1 MNRKNKCKLLAWI
14 MIAALTITASPSSGM
29 TASAKTKS
37 NVSTKW
43 YTISKK
49 PGTYQKKVTLKVT
62 AKKGSQV
69 YYTTNGTFRL
79 KKKLSGGKSK
89 KITITKTTKLSLY
102 AVSKET
108 KVTAKQ
114 LKNKKLKKNSA
125 YASYTYKITSGSSQ
139 ALSTPKASAAAN
151 STAAPK
157 TTQTP
162 SASGTPAGT
171 GTFSSKA
178 SASPAVSDTAQ
189 TPSAADNTSASTAP
203 GTAADLAKTSSPE
216 QTADPDATAVPAGTA
231 DPTASADPAASS
243 TPSAGTGTAA
253 PSVPTPSQPA
263 DTTLPADYDED
274 TAQTIQITADGIT
287 TDHLQSSSAV
297 TYETDD
303 SSDTACVT
311 ICEAGTYVLSGGT
324 EASPL
329 TNTFIT
335 VKKNTSEVNL
345 IWDNLHIDN
354 SALGSGSG
362 QDSPVF
368 QVKSGDSTT
377 NKVTVYLK
385 GDNVLKGNG
394 SVYTESTDNTTTTS
408 LPGGVIEAK
417 GTDTVLT
424 FASYDPSDI
433 GSLTV
438 TDSMNGDTTDYGSED
453 PSDGISSKGTLI
465 IQSGKYQIHSNGDCL
480 KGTGADGEGGVFIL
494 NGTLS
499 LRSDLGNGI
508 KSKNGNICIYD
519 GTTNILS
526 TQEDGINAKNYT
538 AAISGGKLTI
548 THCQGDGIQGEW
560 VSISG
565 DDTYVDITTEYEN
578 AGINYYSSSLG
589 SGNYNTLTS
598 NNSTKT
604 ETVNVDT
611 GSHKGIK
618 AGTKSSTCS
627 YTSVADDST
636 LTADKT
642 YSTEASGGLV
652 ITGGTIIVD
661 TTQSGIKYNG
671 GGGGMGGGSG
681 SGAATSDGQYII
693 GAPDDTIH
701 SNNTCVISGGSL
713 TLSSADDGITV
724 ADTLDITGN
733 TSIDIKTCYEG
744 IEASTINI
752 GTKDSQSGPD
762 IVIYSNDDGIN
773 AASKSSTTYVYEDES
788 EEKYTKTTVSSSD
801 NVLNVYSGYINVMIA
816 DDETHTITLPVKNG
830 NDNTI
835 TYSADG
841 DGIDCNGSF
850 YAYGGTIVVFG
861 STSNDNAPIDTDGTY
876 YIGSG
881 VTLLAVG
888 SNGMIE
894 NPTSVRQAYL
904 CTGSSNGSMRFA
916 SADTADTSDSTGIA
930 AASDTSTASDS
941 TSKGAPGGNG
951 RPGGNGGGNGPGGN
965 NGTTYSANTAFSIA
979 DSSGNVILSICPD
992 KSYSH
997 VLYSSPELI
1006 SDDSY
1011 TLYSGGSVS
1020 GSKLADSDYD
1030 FRHESCDTNS
1040 ASVIS
1045 TTTAGTTI
1053 QGSNSRP

>member
-1 MNRKNKCKLLAWI
+1 MNRKNKCKLLAWT
-14 MIAALTITASPSSGM
+14 MTAALTITASPSSGM
-29 TASAKTKS
+29 MASAKTKS

-49 PGTYQKKVTLKVT
+49 SGTYQKKVTLKVT

-102 AVSKET
+102 AVSKGT

-162 SASGTPAGT
+162 SA
-171 GTFSSKA
+171 
-178 SASPAVSDTAQ
+178 
-189 TPSAADNTSASTAP
+189 
-203 GTAADLAKTSSPE
+203 KTSSPE
-216 QTADPDATAVPAGTA
+216 QTANPDATAVPAGTA

-303 SSDTACVT
+303 ASDTACVT

-335 VKKNTSEVNL
+335 VKKNTGEVNL

-526 TQEDGINAKNYT
+526 TREDGINAKNYT
-538 AAISGGKLTI
+538 AAISGGRLTI

-565 DDTYVDITTEYEN
+565 NDTYVDITTEYEN
-578 AGINYYSSSLG
+578 AGVNYYSSSLG

-627 YTSVADDST
+627 YTSVTDDST
-636 LTADKT
+636 LVAGQT
-642 YSTEASGGLV
+642 YSTEASGGLM
-652 ITGGTIIVD
+652 ISGGTIIVD

-724 ADTLDITGN
+724 ADTLDITGD

-744 IEASTINI
+744 IEAGTINI

-762 IVIYSNDDGIN
+762 LVIYSNDDGIN

-888 SNGMIE
+888 SSGMIE
-894 NPTSVRQAYL
+894 SPTSVRQAYL
-904 CTGSSNGSMRFA
+904 CTGSSRGGMRFA
-916 SADTADTSDSTGIA
+916 SASTSDTSDSTGIA
-930 AASDTSTASDS
+930 AASDTSTASGS

-951 RPGGNGGGNGPGGN
+951 GPGGN
-965 NGTTYSANTAFSIA
+965 NGTTYSANTTFSIA
-979 DSSGNVILSICPD
+979 DSSGNVILSICPN
-992 KSYSH
+992 KSYSYM
-997 VLYSSPELI
+997 LYSSPELT
-1006 SDDSY
+1006 SGDSY

-1030 FRHESCDTNS
+1030 FRYENCDTSS

-1045 TTTAGTTI
+1045 TTTAGTTV
-1053 QGSNSRP
+1053 QGGNSRP